1 MRKEKEGRREK
12 KKERVKFSDL
22 KQHCSIKFF
31 FFNLIQNDIVLEL
44 ILILI
49 ICSKRCCLSL

>member
-1 MRKEKEGRREK
+1 MLCSREKRRESEKGEGRQKRKK

-31 FFNLIQNDIVLEL
+31 FLI
-44 ILILI
+44 
-49 ICSKRCCLSL
+49 

>member
-1 MRKEKEGRREK
+1 MRKEKEGRREKKK

-31 FFNLIQNDIVLEL
+31 FLI
-44 ILILI
+44 
-49 ICSKRCCLSL
+49 